1 MNQAPTKSRKGDG
14 MNRRIWVCLGV
25 VVLLF
30 SAGCVAKVTI
40 VPKVD
45 LRQYDRVGLIGF
57 TCNAEGN
64 MGEFTTRW
72 LLMTLRKHQKT
83 ARIIELGSQEEVL
96 KSVQTAEMNSEA
108 IQAISQ
114 KYNVSAV
121 FTGSVE
127 ITEIQ
132 PLDVP
137 HRHWLFREARPIS
150 GESSIEGKRVKARVK
165 AWITARLWET
175 KQGGML
181 WRNSVFGEEVVDQV
195 SAVSDGR
202 IVFNATEPRRA
213 YWDLI
218 NPLVDQICE
227 DFETRRPRTEMNGR

>member
-1 MNQAPTKSRKGDG
+1 MNRAPTRSGKGNG
-14 MNRRIWVCLGV
+14 MNRRIWVCLGI
-25 VVLLF
+25 VVLLLN
-30 SAGCVAKVTI
+30 AGCAPKVTI

-45 LRQYDRVGLIGF
+45 LREYDRVRLIGF
-57 TCNAEGN
+57 TCNAEGDL
-64 MGEFTTRW
+64 GEFTTRW
-72 LLMTLRKHQKT
+72 LLMTLRTHQKT

-150 GESSIEGKRVKARVK
+150 GESSIEGKRVKARIK
-165 AWITARLWET
+165 AWITARLWEAE
-175 KQGGML
+175 QGGTL
-181 WRNSVFGEEVVDQV
+181 WRNSVFGEDVVDQV

-202 IVFNATEPRRA
+202 IIFDATVPREA
-213 YWDLI
+213 YWDLV
-218 NPLVDQICE
+218 NPLVEKICQ
-227 DFETRRPRTEMNGR
+227 DFETTRARTEMN